1 MIYEEVA
8 MPQEYM
14 GDQHLILNHLYK
26 NGPCTILDLRP
37 VVPVWADTILYRMQ
51 ERGLVTPVKGLVEKW
66 TLTDG
71 VPGEIRSSTV
81 SV

>member
-1 MIYEEVA
+1 

-14 GDQHLILNHLYK
+14 GDQRLILNHLYK
-26 NGPCTILDLRP
+26 NGPCAILDLRP

-51 ERGLVTPVKGLVEKW
+51 EQGLVTPVKGLIEKW

-71 VPGEIRSSTV
+71 VLSEIICSTV
-81 SV
+81 PV